1 MSYERKNPENFS
13 MHPDLTPYENLAFAI
28 CWTAVFDYIKNH
40 PKIPDPRRN
49 RHKKYPYT
57 LYMDRESILK
67 DMEDSA
73 FWNYFF
79 QMDFSEFAEKY
90 LDKK

>member
-13 MHPDLTPYENLAFAI
+13 MHPDLNPYENLAYAI
-28 CWTAVFDYIKNH
+28 CWTAVFDYIKNY
-40 PKIPDPRRN
+40 PKIPDQRRN

-67 DMEDSA
+67 DMKDSL
-73 FWNYFF
+73 FWDYFF
-79 QMDFSEFAEKY
+79 HSEFEEFAEKY